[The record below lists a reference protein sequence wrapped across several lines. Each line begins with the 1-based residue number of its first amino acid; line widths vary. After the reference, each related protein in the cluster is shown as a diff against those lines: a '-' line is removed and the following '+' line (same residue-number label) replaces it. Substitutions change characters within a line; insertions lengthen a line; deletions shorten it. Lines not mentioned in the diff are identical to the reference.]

1 MTPGAKTG
9 ALRPTAFE
17 LITLR
22 PAVPADGAGLRA
34 LCEAQAPRELAWLA
48 GGTMS
53 ASEFAR
59 GAADP
64 GDPGGISLVVLRGEG
79 RPPEP
84 VGLARLCI
92 DPGGVAGEFAIL
104 VAASARGCGF
114 GRLLMERLLA
124 DCRGRG
130 LLLVRASALPGNAA
144 MLALARA
151 CRFQLLPAADGT
163 VELVQALGPCPE
175 RRR

>member
-1 MTPGAKTG
+1 MIPGATTG
-9 ALRPTAFE
+9 GPRPTAYE

-22 PAVPADGAGLRA
+22 PPVPADGPGLRA

-53 ASEFAR
+53 PSDFAR
-59 GAADP
+59 GACEP
-64 GDPGGISLVVLRGEG
+64 RGISLVVLRGEG
-79 RPPEP
+79 GHPEP

-104 VAASARGCGF
+104 VAMSARGRGF
-114 GRLLMERLLA
+114 GRMLLERLLA
-124 DCRGRG
+124 DCRRRG
-130 LLLVRASALPGNAA
+130 LLLLRASSLPGNAA

-163 VELVQALGPCPE
+163 IELVQALAPCAE
-175 RRR
+175 ARR